1 MKKTH
6 LNSVLATSMVLS
18 MFALPTAHV
27 GAAEESIIK
36 LRLME
41 TTDIHTNVVNY
52 DYYKDAPTDQFGLA
66 KTATLIK
73 KARGEVTNSVL
84 FDNGDL
90 IQGNPL
96 GDFIHEKGL
105 KDGEVHPIYK
115 AMNLLDYDVGNIGN
129 HEFNFGLDYL
139 QASLKGAKFPYVNAN
154 VYIDDKDN
162 NPDNDKNYFTPYHIL
177 EKKVKDENGKE
188 VTIKIGAIG
197 FAPPQVTAWDKGH
210 LEGKVIAK
218 DIIETANK
226 FVPQMK
232 KEGADIIVAIPHSG
246 FEKAPAKGNDENAV
260 YYLSN
265 VEGIDAILFGHA
277 HKLFPSKDFDG
288 IEGVDTAKGTINGVP
303 SVMPGFW
310 GDHLGVIDLTLKQAD
325 GKWQV
330 VDSTTEARP
339 IYDVDTKEALVE
351 ADKDILSAV
360 KEDHENTLDYVRGPV
375 GQTKA
380 SINSFFALV
389 NDDPSVQIVSN
400 AQIWWAE
407 KATQGTEFEG
417 TPILSAA
424 APFKAGG
431 RNGAEYYTDIEAGTI
446 AVKNVSDLYI
456 YPNTIKAVMI
466 DGNQVK
472 EWLERSAGQF
482 NQIDPSKKEEQALV
496 NDAFP
501 TYNFDTLDGVE
512 YQFDLTQPSRY
523 DIKGTL
529 VNEKANRVVNLQYKG
544 KPIDPK
550 QKFIVVTN
558 NYRAFGGGNFPG
570 IDGSNVII
578 DAPDENREVL
588 INYIKSQKSI
598 NPTADGNWGFAP
610 IKGDVKVTL
619 TSSPKAKEFAEKL
632 GYIKYLGEGENGFA
646 KYSIDLSTTT
656 QKVADSTEATKEEV
670 KKEEPKKEETT
681 KEEVEKEEPKKEE
694 TTKEEAKKEEPKK
707 EETTKE
713 EVKKEEPKKEETT
726 KEEVKKEEPKK
737 EETTKE
743 EVEKEEPKKE
753 ETTKEEEVKKE
764 EPKKDPN
771 TLVAVRTTAEGLG
784 IQVAYDNKTRT
795 VTLTKGDSKLVYVL
809 GASEVVANGKTV
821 EVDSDIVK
829 NRLFL
834 PVGLLEE
841 TFGVTIK

>member
-6 LNSVLATSMVLS
+6 LHSVLATSMVLS

-27 GAAEESIIK
+27 GAEGESIIK

-73 KARGEVTNSVL
+73 KARAEVTNSVL

-105 KDGEVHPIYK
+105 KDGDVHPIYK
-115 AMNLLDYDVGNIGN
+115 AMNLLDYEVGNIGN

-154 VYIDDKDN
+154 IYIDDKDN
-162 NPDNDKNYFTPYHIL
+162 NPDNDKNYFTPYHIF
-177 EKKVKDENGKE
+177 EKKVKDETGKE

-260 YYLSN
+260 YYLSK

-288 IEGVDTAKGTINGVP
+288 IEGVDTAKGTINGIP

-310 GDHLGVIDLTLKQAD
+310 GDHLGVIDLTLKQVD

-339 IYDVDTKEALVE
+339 VYDAATKKALVE
-351 ADKDILSAV
+351 ADKDILNAV
-360 KEDHENTLDYVRGPV
+360 KEDHENTLGYVRGPV
-375 GQTKA
+375 GETKA
-380 SINSFFALV
+380 PINSFFALV

-400 AQIWWAE
+400 AQRWWAE
-407 KATQGTEFEG
+407 KATQGTEYEG

-431 RNGAEYYTDIEAGTI
+431 RNGAEYYTDIKAGTI

-456 YPNTIKAVMI
+456 YPNTIKAVLI
-466 DGNQVK
+466 DGSQVK

-482 NQIDPSKKEEQALV
+482 NQIDPTKKEEQALV

-529 VNEKANRVVNLQYKG
+529 VNEKANRVINLQYNG
-544 KPIDPK
+544 KPVDPK

-578 DAPDENREVL
+578 DSPDENREVL
-588 INYIKSQKSI
+588 INYIKEQKSF

-610 IKGDVKVTL
+610 IKGDMKVTL
-619 TSSPKAKEFAEKL
+619 TSSPKAKEVAEKL
-632 GYIKYLGEGENGFA
+632 GYIKYIGEGENGFA
-646 KYSIDLSTTT
+646 KYTIDLSTTT
-656 QKVADSTEATKEEV
+656 QKVAESADASKED
-670 KKEEPKKEETT
+670 
-681 KEEVEKEEPKKEE
+681 
-694 TTKEEAKKEEPKK
+694 
-707 EETTKE
+707 
-713 EVKKEEPKKEETT
+713 
-726 KEEVKKEEPKK
+726 
-737 EETTKE
+737 
-743 EVEKEEPKKE
+743 
-753 ETTKEEEVKKE
+753 VKKE
-764 EPKKDPN
+764 EPKKDDASKEDVKKEEPKKDDASKEDVKKEEPKKDDASKEDAKKEEPKKDDASKEDVKKEEPKKDDASKEDVKKEEPKKDDASKEDVKKEEPKKDLN
-771 TLVAVRTTAEGLG
+771 KLVAVRTTAEGLG
-784 IQVAYDNKTRT
+784 IQVAYDNKTRS
-795 VTLTKGDSKLVYVL
+795 VTLTKGDAKLVYVL
-809 GASEVVANGKTV
+809 GASEVIANGKTL
-821 EVDSDIVK
+821 ETNSDIVK

>member
-6 LNSVLATSMVLS
+6 LHSVLATSMVLS

-27 GAAEESIIK
+27 GAEGESIVK

-105 KDGEVHPIYK
+105 KDGDVHPIYK
-115 AMNLLDYDVGNIGN
+115 AMNLLDYEVGNIGN

-154 VYIDDKDN
+154 IYIDDKDN
-162 NPDNDKNYFTPYHIL
+162 NPDNDKNYFTPYHIF
-177 EKKVKDENGKE
+177 EKKVKDESGKE

-218 DIIETANK
+218 DIIETAKK

-260 YYLSN
+260 YYLSK

-288 IEGVDTAKGTINGVP
+288 IEGVDTAKGTINGIP

-310 GDHLGVIDLTLKQAD
+310 GDHLGVIDLTLKQVD

-330 VDSTTEARP
+330 IDSTTEARP
-339 IYDVDTKEALVE
+339 IYDAATKKALVE
-351 ADKDILSAV
+351 ADKDIVNAV
-360 KEDHENTLDYVRGPV
+360 KDDHENTLGYVRGPV
-375 GQTKA
+375 GETKA
-380 SINSFFALV
+380 PINSFFALV

-400 AQIWWAE
+400 AQRWWAE
-407 KATQGTEFEG
+407 KATQGTEYEG

-431 RNGAEYYTDIEAGTI
+431 RNGAEYYTDIKAGTI

-456 YPNTIKAVMI
+456 YPNTIKAVLI
-466 DGNQVK
+466 DGSQVK

-482 NQIDPSKKEEQALV
+482 NQIDPTKKEEQALV

-529 VNEKANRVVNLQYKG
+529 VNEKANRVINLQYNG

-578 DAPDENREVL
+578 DSPDENREVL
-588 INYIKSQKSI
+588 INYIKEQKSF

-610 IKGDVKVTL
+610 IKGDIKVTL
-619 TSSPKAKEFAEKL
+619 TSSPKAKEVAEKL
-632 GYIKYLGEGENGFA
+632 GYIKYIGEGENGFA
-646 KYSIDLSTTT
+646 KYSIDLSSTT
-656 QKVADSTEATKEEV
+656 QKVAESADASKEDVKKEEPKNDDASKEDV
-670 KKEEPKKEETT
+670 KKEEPKKDDAS
-681 KEEVEKEEPKKEE
+681 KEDV
-694 TTKEEAKKEEPKK
+694 KKEEPKNDDASK
-707 EETTKE
+707 ED
-713 EVKKEEPKKEETT
+713 VKKEEPKKDDAS
-726 KEEVKKEEPKK
+726 KEDVKKEEPKK
-737 EETTKE
+737 DDASKE
-743 EVEKEEPKKE
+743 DVKKEEPKKDDAS
-753 ETTKEEEVKKE
+753 KEDVKKE

-771 TLVAVRTTAEGLG
+771 KLVAVRATAEGLG
-784 IQVAYDNKTRT
+784 IQVAYDNKTRS
-795 VTLTKGDSKLVYVL
+795 VTLTKGNAKLVYVL
-809 GASEVVANGKTV
+809 GASEVIANGKTL
-821 EVDSDIVK
+821 ETNSDIVK

>member
-6 LNSVLATSMVLS
+6 LHSVLATSMVLS

-27 GAAEESIIK
+27 GAEGESIIK

-73 KARGEVTNSVL
+73 KARAEVTNSVL

-105 KDGEVHPIYK
+105 KDGDVHPIYK
-115 AMNLLDYDVGNIGN
+115 AMNLLDYEVGNIGN

-154 VYIDDKDN
+154 IYIDDKDN
-162 NPDNDKNYFTPYHIL
+162 NPDNDKNYFTPYHIF
-177 EKKVKDENGKE
+177 EKKVKDETGKE

-260 YYLSN
+260 YYLSK

-288 IEGVDTAKGTINGVP
+288 IEGVDTAKGTINGIP

-310 GDHLGVIDLTLKQAD
+310 GDHLGVIDLTLKQVD

-339 IYDVDTKEALVE
+339 VYDAATKKALVE
-351 ADKDILSAV
+351 ADKDILNAV
-360 KEDHENTLDYVRGPV
+360 KEDHENTLGYVRGPV
-375 GQTKA
+375 GETKA
-380 SINSFFALV
+380 PINSFFALV

-400 AQIWWAE
+400 AQRWWAE
-407 KATQGTEFEG
+407 KATQGTEYEG

-431 RNGAEYYTDIEAGTI
+431 RNGAEYYTDIKAGTI

-456 YPNTIKAVMI
+456 YPNTIKAVLI
-466 DGNQVK
+466 DGSQVK

-482 NQIDPSKKEEQALV
+482 NQIDPTKKEEQALV

-529 VNEKANRVVNLQYKG
+529 VNEKANRVINLQYNG
-544 KPIDPK
+544 KPVDPK

-578 DAPDENREVL
+578 DSPDENREVL
-588 INYIKSQKSI
+588 INYIKEQKSF

-610 IKGDVKVTL
+610 IKGDMKVTL
-619 TSSPKAKEFAEKL
+619 TSSPKAKEVAEKL
-632 GYIKYLGEGENGFA
+632 GYIKYIGEGENGFA
-646 KYSIDLSTTT
+646 KYTIDLSTTT
-656 QKVADSTEATKEEV
+656 QKVAESADASKED
-670 KKEEPKKEETT
+670 
-681 KEEVEKEEPKKEE
+681 
-694 TTKEEAKKEEPKK
+694 
-707 EETTKE
+707 
-713 EVKKEEPKKEETT
+713 
-726 KEEVKKEEPKK
+726 
-737 EETTKE
+737 
-743 EVEKEEPKKE
+743 
-753 ETTKEEEVKKE
+753 VKKE
-764 EPKKDPN
+764 EPKKDDASKEDVKKEEPKKDDASKEDVKKEEPKKDDASKEDVKKEEPKKDDASKEDVKKEEPKKDDASKEDVKKEEPKKDDASKEDVKKEEPKKDLN
-771 TLVAVRTTAEGLG
+771 KLVAVRTTAEGLG
-784 IQVAYDNKTRT
+784 IQVAYDNKTRS
-795 VTLTKGDSKLVYVL
+795 VTLTKGDAKLVYVL
-809 GASEVVANGKTV
+809 GASEVIANGKTL
-821 EVDSDIVK
+821 ETNSDIVK

>member
-6 LNSVLATSMVLS
+6 LHSVLATSMVLS

-27 GAAEESIIK
+27 GAEGENIIK

-73 KARGEVTNSVL
+73 KARAEVTNSVL

-105 KDGEVHPIYK
+105 KDGDVHPIYK
-115 AMNLLDYDVGNIGN
+115 AMNLLDYEVGNIGN

-154 VYIDDKDN
+154 IYIDDKDN
-162 NPDNDKNYFTPYHIL
+162 NPDNDKNYFTPYHIF
-177 EKKVKDENGKE
+177 EKKVKDETGKE

-260 YYLSN
+260 YYLSK

-288 IEGVDTAKGTINGVP
+288 IEGVDTAKGTINGIP

-310 GDHLGVIDLTLKQAD
+310 GDHLGVIDLTLKQVD

-339 IYDVDTKEALVE
+339 VYDAATKKALVE
-351 ADKDILSAV
+351 ADKDILNAV
-360 KEDHENTLDYVRGPV
+360 KEDHENTLGYVRGPV
-375 GQTKA
+375 GETKA
-380 SINSFFALV
+380 PINSFFALV

-400 AQIWWAE
+400 AQRWWAE
-407 KATQGTEFEG
+407 KATQGTEYEG

-431 RNGAEYYTDIEAGTI
+431 RNGAEYYTDIKAGTI

-456 YPNTIKAVMI
+456 YPNTIKAVLI
-466 DGNQVK
+466 DGSQVK

-482 NQIDPSKKEEQALV
+482 NQIDPTKKEEQALV

-529 VNEKANRVVNLQYKG
+529 VNEKANRVINLQYNG
-544 KPIDPK
+544 KPVDPK

-578 DAPDENREVL
+578 DSPDENREVL
-588 INYIKSQKSI
+588 INYIKEQKSF

-610 IKGDVKVTL
+610 IKGDMKVTL
-619 TSSPKAKEFAEKL
+619 TSSPKAKEVAEKL
-632 GYIKYLGEGENGFA
+632 GYIKYIGEGENGFA

-656 QKVADSTEATKEEV
+656 QKVAESADASKED
-670 KKEEPKKEETT
+670 
-681 KEEVEKEEPKKEE
+681 
-694 TTKEEAKKEEPKK
+694 
-707 EETTKE
+707 
-713 EVKKEEPKKEETT
+713 
-726 KEEVKKEEPKK
+726 
-737 EETTKE
+737 
-743 EVEKEEPKKE
+743 
-753 ETTKEEEVKKE
+753 VKKE
-764 EPKKDPN
+764 EPKKDDASKEDVKKEEPKKDDASKEDVKKEEPKKDDASKEDVKKEEPKKDDASKEDVKKEEPKKDDASKEDVKKEEPKKDDTSKEDVKKEEPKKDLN
-771 TLVAVRTTAEGLG
+771 KLVAVRTTAEGLG
-784 IQVAYDNKTRT
+784 IQVAYDNKTRS
-795 VTLTKGDSKLVYVL
+795 VTLTKGDAKLVYVL
-809 GASEVVANGKTV
+809 GASEVIANGKTL
-821 EVDSDIVK
+821 ETNSDIVK

>member
-27 GAAEESIIK
+27 GAEGESIIK

-73 KARGEVTNSVL
+73 NARGEVTNSVL

-115 AMNLLDYDVGNIGN
+115 AMNLLDYEVGNIGN

-154 VYIDDKDN
+154 IYIDDKDN
-162 NPDNDKNYFTPYHIL
+162 NPDNDKNYFTPYHIF
-177 EKKVKDENGKE
+177 EKKVKDESGKE

-197 FAPPQVTAWDKGH
+197 FTPPQVTAWDKGH

-218 DIIETANK
+218 DIIETAKK

-260 YYLSN
+260 YYLSK

-288 IEGVDTAKGTINGVP
+288 IEGVDTTKGTINGVP

-310 GDHLGVIDLTLKQAD
+310 GDHLGVIDLTLKQVD

-330 VDSTTEARP
+330 IDSTTEARP
-339 IYDVDTKEALVE
+339 IYDVATKKALVE
-351 ADKDILSAV
+351 ADKDILNAV
-360 KEDHENTLDYVRGPV
+360 KEDHEDTLGYVRGPV
-375 GQTKA
+375 GETKA

-400 AQIWWAE
+400 AQRWWAE

-431 RNGAEYYTDIEAGTI
+431 RNGAEYYTDIQSGTI

-456 YPNTIKAVMI
+456 YPNTIKAVLI
-466 DGNQVK
+466 DGSQVK

-482 NQIDPSKKEEQALV
+482 NQIDPNKKEEQALV

-529 VNEKANRVVNLQYKG
+529 VNEKANRVINLQYNG

-578 DAPDENREVL
+578 DSPDENREVL
-588 INYIKSQKSI
+588 INYIKAQKSF

-619 TSSPKAKEFAEKL
+619 TSSPKAKEVAEKL
-632 GYIKYLGEGENGFA
+632 GYIKHIGEGENGFA
-646 KYSIDLSTTT
+646 NYSIDLSTTT
-656 QKVADSTEATKEEV
+656 QKVAESADTSKEDVKKEEPKKEDASKEEEVKKEEPKKEDASKEEEVKKEEPKKEDASKEEV
-670 KKEEPKKEETT
+670 KKEEPKKED
-681 KEEVEKEEPKKEE
+681 
-694 TTKEEAKKEEPKK
+694 AS
-707 EETTKE
+707 KE
-713 EVKKEEPKKEETT
+713 EVKKEEPKKEDAS
-726 KEEVKKEEPKK
+726 
-737 EETTKE
+737 
-743 EVEKEEPKKE
+743 
-753 ETTKEEEVKKE
+753 KEEEVKKE
-764 EPKKDPN
+764 EPKKDSN
-771 TLVAVRTTAEGLG
+771 KLVAVRATAEGLG
-784 IQVAYDNKTRT
+784 IQVAYDNKTRS
-795 VTLTKGDSKLVYVL
+795 VTLTKGDAKLVYVL
-809 GASEVVANGKTV
+809 GASEVIVNGKAV
-821 EVDSDIVK
+821 ETNSDIVK